1 MASGGAMS
9 GGVIA
14 TVTGTPPTQLVLV
27 MHDGASGGMMASGL
41 AGTTTVNIGDS
52 TTFAIDA
59 LNVDLANLPFTPRF
73 DRANERGATR
83 RSAQHLAVDAGRG
96 MHGMT
101 GGGTLTAT
109 SVRLAQQGL
118 RGRSPDTR
126 RRARRPPSS

>member
-1 MASGGAMS
+1 
-9 GGVIA
+9 
-14 TVTGTPPTQLVLV
+14 
-27 MHDGASGGMMASGL
+27 
-41 AGTTTVNIGDS
+41 GTTTVNIGDS

-73 DRANERGATR
+73 DRANV
-83 RSAQHLAVDAGRG
+83 SAGQRVEALSTSQWMQGGG

-118 RGRSPDTR
+118 RGTVSGYTPSGSEATFVLTVPADSAFAKLTGKTSVTVYQ
-126 RRARRPPSS
+126 RATTLLTGAANVS